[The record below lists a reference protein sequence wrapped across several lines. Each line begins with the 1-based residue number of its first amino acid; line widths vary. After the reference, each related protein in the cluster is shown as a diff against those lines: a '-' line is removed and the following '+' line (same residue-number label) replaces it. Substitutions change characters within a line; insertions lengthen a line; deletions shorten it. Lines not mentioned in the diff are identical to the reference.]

1 MPHRSIS
8 PSCRPA
14 DVPAGRIV
22 KEKEKRFFTLVELLV
37 VIAIMAILAGIVVP
51 TTIHFIDDAQQAAN
65 TVYAE
70 DVASWAV
77 SVILD
82 IRSGGYEIDINPDGS
97 ANGSTDDNIQIV
109 TPTAQTVCNELIRLY
124 GDDMPY
130 PFAYYASMNGKPDQS
145 FIIFP
150 SAGEGATPSDYIA
163 IAVTGTNANSPST
176 VTVKVFEG
184 GTESQ
189 SATRLIPG

>member
-1 MPHRSIS
+1 MTIRKTTSHLRKK
-8 PSCRPA
+8 
-14 DVPAGRIV
+14 G
-22 KEKEKRFFTLVELLV
+22 FTLVELLV

-51 TTIHFIDDAQQAAN
+51 TTIHFIDDAQQSAN

-97 ANGSTDDNIQIV
+97 ANGSTDGNIQIV
-109 TPTAQTVCNELIRLY
+109 TPTAETVCNELIRLY

-130 PFAYYASMNGKPDQS
+130 PFAYYADMNAAEPVQS
-145 FIIFP
+145 SIKFP
-150 SAGEGATPSDYIA
+150 SAGEGATPPSDYIA
-163 IAVTGTNANSPST
+163 IAVTGTNASSPST
-176 VTVKVFEG
+176 VIVKVFEG
-184 GTESQ
+184 GTEAQ

>member
-1 MPHRSIS
+1 MTIRKTTSHH
-8 PSCRPA
+8 
-14 DVPAGRIV
+14 G
-22 KEKEKRFFTLVELLV
+22 KKGFTLVELLV

-77 SVILD
+77 SIVLD
-82 IRSGGYEIDINPDGS
+82 IRSGGHEIDINPDGS
-97 ANGSTDDNIQIV
+97 ATGPTDGNIQIV
-109 TPTAQTVCNELIRLY
+109 TPTAETVCNELIRLY

-130 PFAYYASMNGKPDQS
+130 PFAYYADMSGTEPGS
-145 FIIFP
+145 ITFP
-150 SAGEGATPSDYIA
+150 SLGEGATPPSDYIA

-176 VTVKVFEG
+176 ITVKVFEG
-184 GTESQ
+184 GTEAQ

>member
-1 MPHRSIS
+1 MTIRKTTSHLRKK
-8 PSCRPA
+8 
-14 DVPAGRIV
+14 G
-22 KEKEKRFFTLVELLV
+22 FTLVELLV

-51 TTIHFIDDAQQAAN
+51 TTIHFIDDAQQSAN

-97 ANGSTDDNIQIV
+97 ANGSTDGNIQIV
-109 TPTAQTVCNELIRLY
+109 TPTAETVCNELIRLY

-130 PFAYYASMNGKPDQS
+130 PFAYYADMNAAEPVQS
-145 FIIFP
+145 SIKFP
-150 SAGEGATPSDYIA
+150 SVGEGATPPSDYIA
-163 IAVTGTNANSPST
+163 IAVTGTNASSPST
-176 VTVKVFEG
+176 VIVKVFEG

>member
-1 MPHRSIS
+1 MTIRKTTSHLRKK
-8 PSCRPA
+8 
-14 DVPAGRIV
+14 G
-22 KEKEKRFFTLVELLV
+22 FTLVELLV

-82 IRSGGYEIDINPDGS
+82 IRSGGVEIDIGSGKLPDDIPEGVEV
-97 ANGSTDDNIQIV
+97 D
-109 TPTAQTVCNELIRLY
+109 TPLVQKVCNELIRLY

-130 PFAYYASMNGKPDQS
+130 PFAYYASMNAAEPVQS
-145 FIIFP
+145 SIKFP
-150 SAGEGATPSDYIA
+150 SVGEGTTPSDYIA

-176 VTVKVFEG
+176 VIVKVFEG
-184 GTESQ
+184 GTEAQ

>member
-1 MPHRSIS
+1 MTIRKTTSHLRKK
-8 PSCRPA
+8 
-14 DVPAGRIV
+14 G
-22 KEKEKRFFTLVELLV
+22 FTLVELLV

-51 TTIHFIDDAQQAAN
+51 TTIHFIDDAQQSAN

-82 IRSGGYEIDINPDGS
+82 IRSGGYEINIAPDGS
-97 ANGSTDDNIQIV
+97 ATGSTDGNIQIV
-109 TPTAQTVCNELIRLY
+109 TPTAETVCNELICLY

-130 PFAYYASMNGKPDQS
+130 PFAYYGGMDDAMPDPDT
-145 FIIFP
+145 IAFP
-150 SAGEGATPSDYIA
+150 SLEGDAAKPSDYIA
-163 IAVTGTNANSPST
+163 IAVTGTNANSPTT
-176 VTVKVFEG
+176 VIVKVFEG

>member
-1 MPHRSIS
+1 MTIRKTTSHLRKK
-8 PSCRPA
+8 
-14 DVPAGRIV
+14 G
-22 KEKEKRFFTLVELLV
+22 FTLVELLV

-51 TTIHFIDDAQQAAN
+51 TTIHFIDDAQQSAN

-82 IRSGGYEIDINPDGS
+82 IRSGGYEINIAPDGS
-97 ANGSTDDNIQIV
+97 ATGSTDGNIQIV
-109 TPTAQTVCNELIRLY
+109 TPTAETVCNELIRLY

-130 PFAYYASMNGKPDQS
+130 PFAYYGGLDAATPDPDT
-145 FIIFP
+145 ITFP
-150 SAGEGATPSDYIA
+150 SLEGGATPPSDYIA
-163 IAVTGTNANSPST
+163 IAVTGTNASSPST
-176 VTVKVFEG
+176 VIVKVFEG
-184 GTESQ
+184 GTEAQ

>member
-1 MPHRSIS
+1 MTIRKTTSHLRKK
-8 PSCRPA
+8 
-14 DVPAGRIV
+14 G
-22 KEKEKRFFTLVELLV
+22 FTLVELLV

-51 TTIHFIDDAQQAAN
+51 TTIHFIDDAQQSAN

-82 IRSGGYEIDINPDGS
+82 IRSGGVEIDMGPDGLPVEIPE
-97 ANGSTDDNIQIV
+97 GVEVD
-109 TPTAQTVCNELIRLY
+109 TPLVQQVCNELIRLY

-130 PFAYYASMNGKPDQS
+130 PFAYYARMSATEPDQTS
-145 FIIFP
+145 ITFP
-150 SAGEGATPSDYIA
+150 SAGEGATPPSDYIA

-176 VTVKVFEG
+176 VIVKVFEG
-184 GTESQ
+184 GTEAQ

>member
-1 MPHRSIS
+1 MTIRKTTSHLRKK
-8 PSCRPA
+8 
-14 DVPAGRIV
+14 G
-22 KEKEKRFFTLVELLV
+22 FTLVELLV

-51 TTIHFIDDAQQAAN
+51 TTIHFIDDAQQSAN

-97 ANGSTDDNIQIV
+97 ATGSTDGNIQIV
-109 TPTAQTVCNELIRLY
+109 TPTAETVCNELIRLY

-130 PFAYYASMNGKPDQS
+130 PFAYYARMSATEPDQS
-145 FIIFP
+145 SITFP
-150 SAGEGATPSDYIA
+150 SAGEGATPPSDYIA
-163 IAVTGTNANSPST
+163 IAVTGTNASSPST
-176 VTVKVFEG
+176 VIVKVFEG

-189 SATRLIPG
+189 SATRLIPA

>member
-1 MPHRSIS
+1 MTIRKTTSHLKKK
-8 PSCRPA
+8 
-14 DVPAGRIV
+14 G
-22 KEKEKRFFTLVELLV
+22 FTLVELLV

-51 TTIHFIDDAQQAAN
+51 TTIHFIDDAQQSAN

-82 IRSGGYEIDINPDGS
+82 IRSGGYEINIDPDGS
-97 ANGSTDDNIQIV
+97 AAGSTDDNIQIV

-130 PFAYYASMNGKPDQS
+130 PFAYYADMSATEPDQS
-145 FIIFP
+145 SIKFP
-150 SAGEGATPSDYIA
+150 GADEDAAKPSDYIA
-163 IAVTGTNANSPST
+163 IAVTGTNANSPTT
-176 VTVKVFEG
+176 VIVKVFEG
-184 GTESQ
+184 GTEAQ

>member
-1 MPHRSIS
+1 MTIRKTTSHLRKK
-8 PSCRPA
+8 
-14 DVPAGRIV
+14 G
-22 KEKEKRFFTLVELLV
+22 FTLVELLV

-51 TTIHFIDDAQQAAN
+51 TTIHFIDD
-65 TVYAE
+65 
-70 DVASWAV
+70 V

-97 ANGSTDDNIQIV
+97 ANGSTDSNIQIV
-109 TPTAQTVCNELIRLY
+109 TPTAETVCNELIRLY

-130 PFAYYASMNGKPDQS
+130 PFAYYGGMADAMPDPDT
-145 FIIFP
+145 IMFP
-150 SAGEGATPSDYIA
+150 SLEGGAAKPSDYIA

>member
-1 MPHRSIS
+1 MTIRKTTSHH
-8 PSCRPA
+8 
-14 DVPAGRIV
+14 G
-22 KEKEKRFFTLVELLV
+22 KKGFTLVELLV

-77 SVILD
+77 SIVLD
-82 IRSGGYEIDINPDGS
+82 IRSGGHEININPDGS
-97 ANGSTDDNIQIV
+97 ATGPSDGNIQIV
-109 TPTAQTVCNELIRLY
+109 TPTAETVCNELIRLY

-130 PFAYYASMNGKPDQS
+130 PFAYYASMNGTEPGS
-145 FIIFP
+145 ITFP
-150 SAGEGATPSDYIA
+150 SLGEGATPPSDYIA
-163 IAVTGTNANSPST
+163 IAVTGTNASSPST
-176 VTVKVFEG
+176 VIVKVFEG

>member
-1 MPHRSIS
+1 MTIRKTTSHLRKK
-8 PSCRPA
+8 
-14 DVPAGRIV
+14 G
-22 KEKEKRFFTLVELLV
+22 FTLVELLV

-51 TTIHFIDDAQQAAN
+51 TTIHFIDDAQQSAN

-82 IRSGGYEIDINPDGS
+82 IRSGGYEINIAPDGS
-97 ANGSTDDNIQIV
+97 ATGSTDGNIQIV
-109 TPTAQTVCNELIRLY
+109 TPTAETVCNELIRLY

-130 PFAYYASMNGKPDQS
+130 PFAYYERMSATEPDQS
-145 FIIFP
+145 SIKFP
-150 SAGEGATPSDYIA
+150 SVGEGTTPPSDYIA
-163 IAVTGTNANSPST
+163 IAVTGTNASSPST
-176 VTVKVFEG
+176 VIVKVFEG

>member
-1 MPHRSIS
+1 MTIRKTTSHH
-8 PSCRPA
+8 
-14 DVPAGRIV
+14 G
-22 KEKEKRFFTLVELLV
+22 KKGFTLVELLV

-82 IRSGGYEIDINPDGS
+82 IRSGGYEINITPDGS
-97 ANGSTDDNIQIV
+97 ATGSTDGNIQIV
-109 TPTAQTVCNELIRLY
+109 TPTAETVCNELIRLY

-130 PFAYYASMNGKPDQS
+130 PFAYYADMNAAEPDQS
-145 FIIFP
+145 SIKFP
-150 SAGEGATPSDYIA
+150 SAGEGAATPSDYIA

-176 VTVKVFEG
+176 VIVKVFEG

>member
-1 MPHRSIS
+1 MTIRKTTSHH
-8 PSCRPA
+8 
-14 DVPAGRIV
+14 G
-22 KEKEKRFFTLVELLV
+22 KKGFTLVELLV

-77 SVILD
+77 SIVLD
-82 IRSGGYEIDINPDGS
+82 IRSGGHEIDINPDGS
-97 ANGSTDDNIQIV
+97 ATGPTDDNIQIV
-109 TPTAQTVCNELIRLY
+109 TPTAETVCNELIRLY

-176 VTVKVFEG
+176 ITVKVFEG

>member
-1 MPHRSIS
+1 MTIRKTTSHH
-8 PSCRPA
+8 
-14 DVPAGRIV
+14 G
-22 KEKEKRFFTLVELLV
+22 KKGFTLVELLV

-51 TTIHFIDDAQQAAN
+51 TTIHFIDDAQQSAN

-82 IRSGGYEIDINPDGS
+82 IRSGGYEINIAPDGS
-97 ANGSTDDNIQIV
+97 ATGSTDGNIQIV
-109 TPTAQTVCNELIRLY
+109 TPTAETVCNELICLY

-130 PFAYYASMNGKPDQS
+130 PFAYYASMNGTEPGS
-145 FIIFP
+145 ITFP
-150 SAGEGATPSDYIA
+150 SLGEGATPSDYIA
-163 IAVTGTNANSPST
+163 IAVTGTNANSPTT
-176 VTVKVFEG
+176 VIVKVFEG

>member
-1 MPHRSIS
+1 MTIRKTTSHLRKK
-8 PSCRPA
+8 
-14 DVPAGRIV
+14 G
-22 KEKEKRFFTLVELLV
+22 FTLVELLV

-77 SVILD
+77 SIVLD
-82 IRSGGYEIDINPDGS
+82 IRSGGHEIDINPDGS
-97 ANGSTDDNIQIV
+97 TTGPTDGNIQIV
-109 TPTAQTVCNELIRLY
+109 TPTAETVCNELIRLY

-130 PFAYYASMNGKPDQS
+130 PFAYYASMNGTEPGS
-145 FIIFP
+145 ITFP
-150 SAGEGATPSDYIA
+150 SLGEGATPPSDYIA

-176 VTVKVFEG
+176 ITVKVFEG
-184 GTESQ
+184 GTEAQ

>member
-1 MPHRSIS
+1 MLSSDEIY
-8 PSCRPA
+8 
-14 DVPAGRIV
+14 
-22 KEKEKRFFTLVELLV
+22 
-37 VIAIMAILAGIVVP
+37 
-51 TTIHFIDDAQQAAN
+51 FIDDAQQSAN

-82 IRSGGYEIDINPDGS
+82 IRSGGHEIDINPDGS
-97 ANGSTDDNIQIV
+97 ATGSTDDNIQIV
-109 TPTAQTVCNELIRLY
+109 TPTAETVCNELIRLY

-130 PFAYYASMNGKPDQS
+130 PFAYYARMSATEPDQS

-163 IAVTGTNANSPST
+163 IAVTGTNASSPTT
-176 VTVKVFEG
+176 VIVKVFEG
-184 GTESQ
+184 GTEAQ

>member
-1 MPHRSIS
+1 MTIRKTTSHH
-8 PSCRPA
+8 
-14 DVPAGRIV
+14 G
-22 KEKEKRFFTLVELLV
+22 KKGFTLVELLV

-77 SVILD
+77 SIVLD
-82 IRSGGYEIDINPDGS
+82 IRSGGHEININPDGS
-97 ANGSTDDNIQIV
+97 ATGPSDGNIQIV
-109 TPTAQTVCNELIRLY
+109 TPTAETVCNELIRLY

-130 PFAYYASMNGKPDQS
+130 PFAYYASMNGTEPGS
-145 FIIFP
+145 IPFP
-150 SAGEGATPSDYIA
+150 SLGEGATPPSDYIA

-176 VTVKVFEG
+176 ITVKVFEG

>member
-1 MPHRSIS
+1 MTIRKMTSHLRKK
-8 PSCRPA
+8 
-14 DVPAGRIV
+14 G
-22 KEKEKRFFTLVELLV
+22 FTLVELLV

-51 TTIHFIDDAQQAAN
+51 TTIHFIDDAQQSAN

-82 IRSGGYEIDINPDGS
+82 IRSGGHEINIAPDGS
-97 ANGSTDDNIQIV
+97 ATGSTDGNIQIV
-109 TPTAQTVCNELIRLY
+109 TPTAETVCNELIRLY

-130 PFAYYASMNGKPDQS
+130 PFAYYATMNAAEPDQS
-145 FIIFP
+145 SITFP
-150 SAGEGATPSDYIA
+150 SAGEGAATPSDYIA

-176 VTVKVFEG
+176 VIVKVFEG

>member
-1 MPHRSIS
+1 MTIRKTTSHLRKK
-8 PSCRPA
+8 
-14 DVPAGRIV
+14 G
-22 KEKEKRFFTLVELLV
+22 FTLVELLV

-51 TTIHFIDDAQQAAN
+51 TTIHFIDDAQQSAN

-77 SVILD
+77 YVILD
-82 IRSGGYEIDINPDGS
+82 IRSGGYEINIAPDGS
-97 ANGSTDDNIQIV
+97 ANGSTDGNIQIV
-109 TPTAQTVCNELIRLY
+109 TPTAETVCNELIRLY

-130 PFAYYASMNGKPDQS
+130 PFAYYASMNGTEPGS
-145 FIIFP
+145 ITFP
-150 SAGEGATPSDYIA
+150 SLGEGATPPSDYIA

-176 VTVKVFEG
+176 ITVKVFEG
-184 GTESQ
+184 GTEAQ

>member
-1 MPHRSIS
+1 MTIRKTTSHLRKK
-8 PSCRPA
+8 
-14 DVPAGRIV
+14 G
-22 KEKEKRFFTLVELLV
+22 FTLVELLV

-77 SVILD
+77 SIVLD
-82 IRSGGYEIDINPDGS
+82 IRSGGHEIDINPDGS
-97 ANGSTDDNIQIV
+97 TTGPTDGNIQIV
-109 TPTAQTVCNELIRLY
+109 TPTAETVCNELIRLY

-163 IAVTGTNANSPST
+163 IAVTGTNANSPTT
-176 VTVKVFEG
+176 VIVKVFEG